1 MIVAGRAA
9 STFHVDGVSRRSCV
23 SSIPSRP
30 PAMRLLS
37 RLATVT
43 SLLLAPVMLLA
54 QSVSAPASIT
64 AQEIVQRYIAAR
76 GGVEKLRAIRTLV
89 FRGPPRPNGRPGRRI
104 LRARPFYLNVG
115 AEGNDGSPWEAY
127 DESGLQPRVTD
138 APGAALR
145 HTAYFDEPLVMT
157 LEPGW
162 GVELT
167 GSERIG
173 ERDTWRL
180 RVAYPDGFVNESFV
194 DKASWLLIARRFT
207 APVHAFGASVTSQA
221 ILGDY
226 RPVNGVL
233 FPFSLREVDLAT
245 GEAMDVFAWQSIEA
259 NVPLDYAV
267 FSPPVRAATPLS
279 RLVNAIFASRHVTAD
294 ALGWYHDFQRDRTTA
309 TIDIQAAIESVGYE
323 CLKNGAVS
331 TGTAL
336 LEENLRAH
344 PTSARAH
351 FGVGRAY
358 RAAGREADALTEFRE
373 ALRLDPT
380 LDAARQ
386 AMGSKRLKY

>member
-1 MIVAGRAA
+1 
-9 STFHVDGVSRRSCV
+9 
-23 SSIPSRP
+23 
-30 PAMRLLS
+30 MRLSS
-37 RLATVT
+37 RLAIATTLV
-43 SLLLAPVMLLA
+43 LAPTVVIA
-54 QSVSAPASIT
+54 QTAAKPAPIT
-64 AQEIVQRYIAAR
+64 AQEIVRRYIAAR
-76 GGVEKLRAIRTLV
+76 GGLEKLRAIRTLV

-145 HTAYFDEPLVMT
+145 HTAYFDDPLVMT

-162 GVELT
+162 SVELT

-173 ERDTWRL
+173 DRDAWRL
-180 RVAYPDGFVNESFV
+180 RVTYPDGFVNESFV
-194 DKASWLLIARRFT
+194 DKTSWLLIARRST
-207 APVHAFGASVTSQA
+207 APVHAFGASVTGQA
-221 ILGDY
+221 IIGDY

-245 GEAMDVFAWQSIEA
+245 GEVMDAFTWEA
-259 NVPLDYAV
+259 VEGNAPLDYAV
-267 FSPPVRAATPLS
+267 FSPPPRSTTPVS
-279 RLVNAIFASRHVTAD
+279 RLVNGIFASRHVPAD
-294 ALGWYHDFQRDRTTA
+294 ALGWYHDFLRDPATA
-309 TIDIQAAIESVGYE
+309 SVDIEAAIESAGYE
-323 CLKNGAVS
+323 CLKNGAVA
-331 TGTAL
+331 TGSAL

-358 RAAGREADALTEFRE
+358 RATGREADALEQFRQ
-373 ALRLDPT
+373 ALRLDPD
-380 LDAARQ
+380 LDAAKQ
-386 AMGSKRLKY
+386 ALASRVLKY